1 MPRGP
6 RGCFARLQERDRR
19 CIAALVG
26 IRALI
31 SPSREGGAMMFTV
44 IVVITIVTVGLL
56 FALAL
61 ADMHAH
67 HD

>member
-1 MPRGP
+1 
-6 RGCFARLQERDRR
+6 
-19 CIAALVG
+19 
-26 IRALI
+26 
-31 SPSREGGAMMFTV
+31 MMFTV